1 MNGTSQVQ
9 HYISPR
15 NHSSPAPVSRQG
27 SDGLDEKQDEDWSGE
42 ESGGEEDQNVSRKRK
57 RPMSVSCEL
66 CKQRKV
72 KCDRGHPS
80 CGWCLRNNQPC
91 EYKARKKPGLRAGY
105 GRELEARLDR
115 LEEIL
120 QTQQSTITQLASTVK
135 QPSHHESSVFRTPPA
150 PPQPH
155 IPRPETALFL
165 QKPSLF
171 PLNDAGIPGY
181 GNFAGPHA
189 SAMQNDNGYQ
199 QHMSDVNDS
208 MPQHRLPGLEP
219 SGLPPTPRDLY
230 NHTDPPLESPS
241 LNVQSGPSSS
251 ITIQDQELPPYD
263 LLYALTDLFFKHI
276 NTWCPILHRRTTL
289 DALFGPSTLDEAD
302 RVLLHAIVAT
312 TLRFSTDT
320 RLTPESRNRYHSASK
335 QKVLLCGLENSSV
348 KALQALVILAL
359 DLVGS
364 SNGPPGWNLLALIT
378 RSVVQ
383 LGLAVETISSS
394 VSPKYPS
401 IYTLRAMV
409 LPESRSWIEDE
420 SRRRLF
426 WMVYVLDRYATIA
439 TAFEFALDE
448 KEIDRKLPCR
458 DNLFSRNQ
466 PVETRWFKTSQRE
479 DYSMNRPE
487 NLGSFSYYIEI
498 IGILSRIHQFLKKP
512 VDIGALSDVEQWQG
526 EYRELDNI
534 LTSWKFNLPGE
545 YGNMARLFGGGNK
558 VVNCGWVMLHVTYH
572 TTVIRLHSSAAYPTT
587 RSPIFTPSFSASQRC
602 LTAVEDISALCTHV
616 RNNSM
621 LTKLGPPFAFSLW
634 VAARLLLVHGSTIN
648 QQVNPAI
655 YSLVETLREMGR
667 YWNVADRYATLL
679 QRVLDEYQESEH
691 APAGANGERVPPSSV
706 RILADM
712 RRCAYDLD
720 FLISR
725 QPKQH
730 VAAARLASVTP
741 ARTPGPNEL
750 EYLDVFDFFN
760 MPRLPMPADIQG
772 MNGMTGAENYRVLEA
787 GTTNEFN
794 FMVDS
799 NTDWFMK
806 NPS

>member
-9 HYISPR
+9 HYVSPR
-15 NHSSPAPVSRQG
+15 NHSSPASVSRQG
-27 SDGLDEKQDEDWSGE
+27 SDGLDEKQEENWSGE
-42 ESGGEEDQNVSRKRK
+42 ESGGEEDQNGSRKRK

-66 CKQRKV
+66 CKQRKTV
-72 KCDRGHPS
+72 
-80 CGWCLRNNQPC
+80 
-91 EYKARKKPGLRAGY
+91 ARRPNVVSQGLRAGY

-120 QTQQSTITQLASTVK
+120 QTQQSTITQLASTAQK
-135 QPSHHESSVFRTPPA
+135 PSHHESNVFRTSPA
-150 PPQPH
+150 PQQPH

-171 PLNDAGIPGY
+171 PLNNAGIPGY

-189 SAMQNDNGYQ
+189 SAMQNDDGYQ
-199 QHMSDVNDS
+199 QHMSNVNDG
-208 MPQHRLPGLEP
+208 MPQRTLPGLEP

-312 TLRFSTDT
+312 TLRFSTDA
-320 RLTPESRNRYHSASK
+320 RLTPESRDRYHSASK
-335 QKVLLCGLENSSV
+335 QKVLLYGLENSSV

-383 LGLAVETISSS
+383 LGLAVETTSSS

-487 NLGSFSYYIEI
+487 NLGSFSYYIETI
-498 IGILSRIHQFLKKP
+498 SILSRIHQFLKKP

-534 LTSWKFNLPGE
+534 LTSWKFNLP
-545 YGNMARLFGGGNK
+545 K
-558 VVNCGWVMLHVTYH
+558 
-572 TTVIRLHSSAAYPTT
+572 
-587 RSPIFTPSFSASQRC
+587 
-602 LTAVEDISALCTHV
+602 DISALCAYV
-616 RNNSM
+616 RNNGL

-655 YSLVETLREMGR
+655 HSLVETLREMGR
-667 YWNVADRYATLL
+667 CWNVADRYATLL
-679 QRVLDEYQESEH
+679 QRVLDEYRESEH
-691 APAGANGERVPPSSV
+691 APAGANGERVTPSTV

-760 MPRLPMPADIQG
+760 MPRLPMPADVQG
-772 MNGMTGAENYRVLEA
+772 MNGMTGAESYQVLEA

-799 NTDWFMK
+799 NTDWFMT